1 MHFFRQSKLRFRSTL
16 RLSGISL
23 CRVENKRK
31 KKEEVIGEFRSRA
44 VERMCSLDCLHQE
57 ITRVLNE
64 MEGGPEFYSLQT

>member
-23 CRVENKRK
+23 CKVEEKRGK
-31 KKEEVIGEFRSRA
+31 KNEVIGEFRSRA
-44 VERMCSLDCLHQE
+44 VKRMCSLDCLHQE

-64 MEGGPEFYSLQT
+64 MEGEPEFYSLQT